1 MAPGTGDF
9 EITLFGPG
17 YGECIVLH
25 VGDGIWVLIDS
36 CVDADGKPAALKY
49 LDEIGLDPAKVVDLV
64 VATHWHDDHIRGMA
78 QLVTTCSKAAFCCA
92 AALCKTEFLTTVGTL
107 AASSTSRASSGL
119 REIHGVITQLAE
131 RASEP
136 THALA
141 NRRVFVRDNCEIWSL
156 SPDDGVFQS
165 FLGSMDDLLPGMN
178 RTKRRARSLS
188 PNDVAVVLWVRVGD
202 ITVLLGSDLE
212 RRGWV
217 RILQSRERPPGQAS
231 VFKVPHHGSQNAD
244 EPDVWRQMLISEP
257 VALVTPW
264 QLGSNALPNRRDE
277 QRICSCT
284 PKAYVTAR
292 RNARGRSRPGVV
304 DRTLR
309 ESGVRLRRMAMAPGA
324 IRLRRPLDDGALW
337 RVETFGTAYKLS
349 GMVGK

>member
-1 MAPGTGDF
+1 MDGT
-9 EITLFGPG
+9 
-17 YGECIVLH
+17 
-25 VGDGIWVLIDS
+25 
-36 CVDADGKPAALKY
+36 PAALKY
-49 LDEIGLDPAKVVDLV
+49 LGGIGLDPAQVVDLI

-78 QLVTTCSKAAFCCA
+78 QLVKTCSKAAFCCA
-92 AALCKTEFLTTVGTL
+92 AALCKAEFLTTVGTL

-131 RASEP
+131 RASHP

-141 NRRVFVRDNCEIWSL
+141 NRRVFVRDGCEIWSL

-165 FLGSMDDLLPGMN
+165 FLRSMDDLLPGVN

-188 PNDVAVVLWVRVGD
+188 PNEVAVVLWVQVGD
-202 ITVLLGSDLE
+202 IMVLLGSDLE

-217 RILQSRERPPGQAS
+217 RILGSRERPPGQAS
-231 VFKVPHHGSQNAD
+231 VFKVPHHGSRNAD
-244 EPDVWRQMLISEP
+244 VAGVWGQMLVAEP

-264 QLGSNALPNRRDE
+264 QLGSNALPSRRDV

-284 PKAYVTAR
+284 PKAYVTAG
-292 RNARGRSRPGVV
+292 RNARVRGRRGVV

-309 ESGVRLRRMAMAPGA
+309 ESGVTLRRISMAQGA
-324 IRLRRPLDDGALW
+324 IRLRRPLDEGASW
-337 RVETFGTAYKLS
+337 TVETFGTAHKL
-349 GMVGK
+349 GGTAAK